1 MKNYFIIFFI
11 LILIVLTSL
20 IKSST
25 RELESQIYTLEEDV
39 KTLSDK
45 KDLILLENNFLSS
58 PDRLFYLKKILF
70 GAKKKSIWV
79 FYFPIKKFA
88 LKKPLE
94 VPTIVA

>member
-25 RELESQIYTLEEDV
+25 RELESQIYILEEDV

-45 KDLILLENNFLSS
+45 KELILLENNF
-58 PDRLFYLKKILF
+58 
-70 GAKKKSIWV
+70 
-79 FYFPIKKFA
+79 
-88 LKKPLE
+88 
-94 VPTIVA
+94 

>member
-70 GAKKKSIWV
+70 EENLI
-79 FYFPIKKFA
+79 PLKFEKFII
-88 LKKPLE
+88 LKNYNE
-94 VPTIVA
+94 